1 MQIQIYQDYY
11 INNNSQIWREKS
23 VREELTAGS

>member
-11 INNNSQIWREKS
+11 INNNSQICRENY